1 LTLAIWSKYPNPH
14 SSHVVTSDVVDRY
27 VDPRTGY
34 LYTTRLFLKRGN
46 IPKWGRKVIVLLK
59 IKKKKK
65 KKINK

>member
-1 LTLAIWSKYPNPH
+1 MWSKYPNPH

-46 IPKWGRKVIVLLK
+46 LPKWGRKVY
-59 IKKKKK
+59 
-65 KKINK
+65 NYYYN